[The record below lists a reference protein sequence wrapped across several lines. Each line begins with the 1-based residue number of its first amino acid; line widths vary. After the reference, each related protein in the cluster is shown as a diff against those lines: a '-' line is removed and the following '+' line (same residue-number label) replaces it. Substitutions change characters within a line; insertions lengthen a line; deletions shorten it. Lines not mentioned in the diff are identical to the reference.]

1 MKCFRR
7 LITAALLGF
16 ASTGT
21 LKAGFTNYDFNLDP
35 ATFFDGTTNSLIL
48 AGSTTAP
55 GRNINNPGAPPW
67 TNGPAG
73 AFNYFWQPSGGTGG
87 AADGF
92 MSIVDAIGNEGL
104 VCCFPYLDFITNL
117 DSSITPT
124 PLRAFRIEM
133 DLRVGNTTNINARAA
148 DGFSISFARAND
160 LVISNAIPTGLGGAG
175 VLGGFA
181 GGDSLLV
188 AQATAPGSIDAENGT
203 KTGVSIVFDS
213 WEGNWLPDT
222 PIRAAGQSNDREG
235 IAVRVDDST
244 LIQVSLTNRN
254 GNCTNVAPF
263 TSPCAA
269 AACTDVNSLQT
280 GAWSPG
286 TTSGSA
292 TNGGAYTNLCWQHL
306 VVDLN
311 TTNRLTVIWKGRT
324 IISTNLPA
332 WSPTAGRLIL
342 AGRTGG
348 NCQNVHVDNIQITT
362 VPTTNSYL
370 GRVTGDFQ
378 GFTFDVEDFGLDHV
392 TNITQVLLD
401 ATNDLTSVT
410 TISNFPPGHFG
421 FYSQTLPFG
430 SGSKHT
436 IAVTWQ
442 TDLGFTLSGTNLFSV
457 PVYTSL
463 STNLGIPLSAIDTTK
478 PGFRLKSYQSFVNN
492 PNSIR
497 WTEEMIIGLHGSNVV
512 GAPTVPTESGLQ
524 VWDGALD
531 FDNVNGAAPGPG
543 IFPNNYDMAQFGI
556 SANYLGDVLHGGYDN
571 SVIELFTY
579 VYFPTSGV
587 YTFVFGTDDS
597 LQVSVASNP
606 LDRMGTTIYTLAG
619 NRLPSPTSL
628 PVAPDLANFYVAQPG
643 CYPMRVLYENGGGN
657 AGLEWYTY
665 NLAAATGTL
674 VNDTNVPGAILTY
687 RAPLTYQPGP
697 YVIKANPVND
707 SQNAVYYQ
715 PIIVD
720 LGDGAGSK
728 TVNTGTIALSVDGN
742 PQGLTISHVG
752 STTHILQQLTN
763 TWASGA
769 HTNVLTFQDS
779 LGTNYTYTW
788 PFTVI
793 GGVNGVAAADRTN
806 TAIAQVP
813 LSAMVPLGSLS
824 QPGFRIRSHQMYFKN
839 VPGNGTTEEQLEGL
853 HGPNIA
859 DQSATNGP
867 GFFVWNNI
875 LDFRKVTG
883 AGTAAANAAG
893 EFSFDYPFGGF
904 GINTL
909 QFNSSVNNVD
919 FGALDI
925 EAYLYFPTA
934 GNYILHANTDDLFK
948 LIVPTGNPLGKLGT
962 VLGAFDGGR
971 GMVAAAGGVQTGGTF
986 FQINIPSAGAYPFRM
1001 IYANGTGDAGAELSI
1016 YQTLP
1021 DGSVGKIPIND
1032 TGTPGSILAYQ
1043 VSSAA
1048 TGPYVSLVN
1057 PVPDKRDAVFYQPIV
1072 VDLTDGTTTTDPG
1085 RIDALTVDGL
1095 PFGFSATK
1103 AGSVTHIVG
1112 NPPSPWAPSTGHTNV
1127 LRYHDSA
1134 SVNYTNTWTWVCT
1147 NFSPFGIITIPSSY
1161 AVPLSSL
1168 DANQPGFRIKSYQTV
1183 ANNANTIAWTEEMF
1197 EGLHGPNIA
1206 DLSGAVNSN
1215 YFSYNGV
1222 IEFNNAGTG
1231 TSGAGAGEWE
1241 YDYPLGPGSGSG
1253 GGFGHQNTGGVN
1265 YNNDALDIGT
1275 YLYFPR
1281 AGTYMM
1287 ELATDDDFRLTV
1299 PYGNPFNKFGVYV
1312 ASVEGGHGTANAGY
1326 GPTGRAI
1333 SYSFVNITTP
1343 GAYPF
1348 RLLWENAGGGAS
1360 VEWNVWEYLTN
1371 DTVSQVLVGDT
1382 NTPGIIKAFQTSTND
1397 TPYVISLFPIP
1408 GNVYGSAPAITLAPP
1423 PYSVNPFTGATN
1435 DLIIQLQDANTTVNG
1450 GSVTLSL
1457 NGISQPVTVSQAGGI
1472 TTIVRSN
1479 SALPYWPSGQYG
1491 QLILTFTDNTGRT
1504 ITMPLAYV
1512 ATAFWGTLA
1521 EGFPL
1526 GVGNPAK
1533 RGFYLRTFQADQTG
1547 STATD
1552 TRVHAA
1558 EQILAGLWTNNMA
1571 NLASATAS
1579 LPPPTNKYFV
1589 LAGTGGAA
1597 GVINFNPARG
1607 TNVSDIGD
1615 FQSPTNAD
1623 QLLPGIPGTG
1633 TAGNRTNSFVA
1644 EFLTYVEFPTNG
1656 TYVLGVNSDDGFRL
1670 TRGWGA
1676 ANNNGALVVN
1686 SPAVLAGAKAT
1697 AQNSFL
1703 TSLSITSAI
1712 SGNLV
1717 LAQGPFGASNPF
1729 GSTNYNSLGYSVD
1742 GCVINNAGAL
1752 NGNIAL
1758 MYRSV
1763 SCGFVQQVQNA
1774 AAAGARAVVF
1784 VQNRPASEGW
1794 FPTEATVGGPVQPI
1808 PAVMIKLDDGLKL
1821 IAALA
1826 TNSVNVTLTPMDYL
1840 INPPA
1845 AESPLGQ
1852 ADAGKGSSDVLF
1864 PLVVPQAGIYPLRL
1878 LWQQGGGGANCEF
1891 FSVVGNN
1898 RVLINDDTN
1907 PNGPALK
1914 AYYGLTVTPSIG
1926 LNYNGSF
1933 ITVTNTGTLQ
1943 KLADLNTTNWVDI
1956 YNDVPIVQPP
1966 KAPQQFFRA
1975 R

>member
-1 MKCFRR
+1 MKR
-7 LITAALLGF
+7 LLQVVTAALLCF

-21 LKAGFTNYDFNLDP
+21 LKAGFTNFDFNTDP
-35 ATFFDGTTNSLIL
+35 ATFFDGTTNSMFL
-48 AGSTTAP
+48 AGSAS
-55 GRNINNPGAPPW
+55 RNINNPGAPPW
-67 TNGPAG
+67 INGPAG
-73 AFNYFWQPSGGTGG
+73 AANYFWQPSGGTGG

-104 VCCFPYLDFITNL
+104 VCAFPYLDFITNL

-133 DLRVGNTTNINARAA
+133 DLRLGNTTNINARAA

-160 LVISNAIPTGLGGAG
+160 LVISNALPLGLGGG
-175 VLGGFA
+175 GTLGGFA
-181 GGDSLLV
+181 GGDSLAV
-188 AQATAPGSIDAENGT
+188 AQAASPGSIDAENGT
-203 KTGVSIVFDS
+203 KTGVAVVFDS

-269 AACTDVNSLQT
+269 GACTDVNSLQT

-306 VVDLN
+306 VVELN

-370 GRVTGDFQ
+370 ARVHGGIQ
-378 GFTFDVEDFGLDHV
+378 GFDFDVEDFGLDHV

-401 ATNDLTSVT
+401 TTNDVTSLTTLNDS
-410 TISNFPPGHFG
+410 PPSHTGV
-421 FYSQTLPFG
+421 YSQTLPFN
-430 SGSKHT
+430 SGSVHT
-436 IAVTWQ
+436 VAVKWQ
-442 TDLGFTLSGTNLFSV
+442 TDLGFTLSGTNQFTV
-457 PVYTSL
+457 PIYTAL
-463 STNLGIPLSAIDTTK
+463 ATNLAVPLGQIDTTK
-478 PGFRLKSYQSFVNN
+478 PGFRLNSYQSFANN
-492 PNSIR
+492 PATLR
-497 WTEEMIIGLHGSNVV
+497 WTEEMVIGLHGTNVV
-512 GAPTVPTESGLQ
+512 GAPTVPTESGFQ

-531 FDNVNGAAPGPG
+531 FDNVNAAQPGPG
-543 IFPNNYDMAQFGI
+543 IFGNNYDMAQFGI
-556 SANYLGDVLHGGYDN
+556 SANYPNDGLHALYDN
-571 SVIELFTY
+571 CAIELFAY
-579 VYFPTSGV
+579 VYFPTSGI
-587 YTFVFGTDDS
+587 YTFVFGSDDS
-597 LQVSVASNP
+597 AQLSIASNP
-606 LDRMGTTIYTLAG
+606 LDRMGTVIFTLNG
-619 NRLPSPTSL
+619 NRLPNATSL
-628 PVAPDLANFYVAQPG
+628 PIATDLNNYYVAQPG
-643 CYPMRVLYENGGGN
+643 CYPMRLLYQNGTGN

-665 NLAAATGTL
+665 NLASATGVL
-674 VNDTNVPGAILTY
+674 VNDTNTPGAILTY

-697 YVIKANPVND
+697 YVIKADPVRD

-715 PIIVD
+715 PIVVD

-728 TVNTGTIALSVDGN
+728 SVNTATIALSVDGN
-742 PQGLTISHVG
+742 AQGLTISHVG
-752 STTHILQQLTN
+752 STTHIVQQLTN
-763 TWASGA
+763 NWSSGS
-769 HTNVLTFQDS
+769 HTNLLTFQDN
-779 LGTNYTYTW
+779 LGTSYSYTW
-788 PFTVI
+788 PFIVI
-793 GGVNGVAAADRTN
+793 GGVNGVAAADATN

-813 LSAMVPLGSLS
+813 LSAMVPFGSLS

-859 DQSATNGP
+859 DQSGTNGP
-867 GFFVWNNI
+867 GFFVWPNL
-875 LDFRKVTG
+875 LDFRKASGTGTG
-883 AGTAAANAAG
+883 AGG
-893 EFSFDYPFGGF
+893 EFSHDYLFNTF
-904 GINTL
+904 GINNL
-909 QFNSSVNNVD
+909 QFNSSANNVD
-919 FGALDI
+919 NCALEVD
-925 EAYLYFPTA
+925 AYLYFPAA
-934 GNYILHANTDDLFK
+934 GNYIIHGNSDDGFK
-948 LIVPTGNPLGKLGT
+948 LIVPTGLNPLGKLGT

-971 GMVAAAGGVQTGGTF
+971 GIAGAAGGVQTGGTF
-986 FQINIPSAGAYPFRM
+986 FQINIPAAGAYPFRM
-1001 IYANGTGDAGAELSI
+1001 VYQNGGGDAAVEWSI
-1016 YQTLP
+1016 YQALP
-1021 DGSVGKIPIND
+1021 DGSVGKIPVND
-1032 TGTPGSILAYQ
+1032 PGTPGSIQAYQ
-1043 VSSAA
+1043 VSSAV
-1048 TGPYVSLVN
+1048 TGPYVSFVN

-1072 VDLTDGTTTTDPG
+1072 VDLTDGTSTTDPG

-1095 PFGFSATK
+1095 PFGYSASK
-1103 AGSVTHIVG
+1103 SGNVTHIVG
-1112 NPPSPWAPSTGHTNV
+1112 NPPSPWAPSTAHTNV

-1134 SVNYTNTWTWVCT
+1134 SVNYTNTWSWICT

-1161 AVPLSSL
+1161 AVALSSL
-1168 DANQPGFRIKSYQTV
+1168 DPNQPGFRVKSYQTTA
-1183 ANNANTIAWTEEMF
+1183 ANPNTIAWTEEMF

-1215 YFSYNGV
+1215 YFTYNGV

-1231 TSGAGAGEWE
+1231 TSGAGNGEWE
-1241 YDYPLGPGSGSG
+1241 YDYPVGPGSGSG

-1265 YNNDALDIGT
+1265 FNNDALDIGT

-1312 ASVEGGHGTANAGY
+1312 SSVEGGHGTAGAGY

-1333 SYSFVNITTP
+1333 VYSFLNIQTA

-1371 DTVSQVLVGDT
+1371 DAVAQVLVGDT

-1397 TPYVISLFPIP
+1397 TPYVIGLLPIP
-1408 GNVYGSAPAITLAPP
+1408 GNVYGPGPAMTLTPGL
-1423 PYSVNPFTGATN
+1423 SVNPFTGATN

-1450 GSVTLSL
+1450 ASVSLSF
-1457 NGISQPVTVSQAGGI
+1457 NGITQPISVSQAAGI
-1472 TTIVRSN
+1472 TTIVRSA
-1479 SALPYWPSGQYG
+1479 SATPFWPSGQYG
-1491 QLILTFTDNTGRT
+1491 QLILTFTDSAGRT

-1526 GVGNPAK
+1526 GVGDAAR
-1533 RGFYLRTFQADQTG
+1533 RGFYLRTFQPDQTG
-1547 STATD
+1547 STVSAT
-1552 TRVHAA
+1552 RMHVA

-1589 LAGTGGAA
+1589 LAGTGGNT
-1597 GVINFNPARG
+1597 GVINFNPASG
-1607 TNVSDIGD
+1607 TGAQIGD

-1623 QLLPGIPGTG
+1623 QLLPGLPGTG
-1633 TAGNRTNSFVA
+1633 TTVNRTNSFVA

-1656 TYVLGVNSDDGFRL
+1656 TYILGVNSDDGFRL

-1676 ANNNGALVVN
+1676 ANNNGALLVN

-1697 AQNSFL
+1697 AQNTFL
-1703 TSLSITSAI
+1703 NSLSITTAI

-1717 LAQGPFGASNPF
+1717 LAQGPFGAGNPY
-1729 GSTNYNSLGYSVD
+1729 GSTNYNGLGYSVD
-1742 GCVINNAGAL
+1742 GCIINNPGAL

-1758 MYRSV
+1758 IYRSV
-1763 SCGFVQQVQNA
+1763 SCSFVQQVQNA

-1794 FPTEATVGGPVQPI
+1794 FPTEAGVTPMQPI

-1821 IAALA
+1821 IAAMA
-1826 TNSVNVTLTPMDYL
+1826 TNTVNVTLTPMDYL

-1845 AESPLGQ
+1845 AASPLGQ
-1852 ADAGKGSSDVLF
+1852 ADVGKGSSDVLF
-1864 PLVVPQAGIYPLRL
+1864 PLVVPTAGTYPLRL
-1878 LWQQGGGGANCEF
+1878 VWQQGGGGANCEF
-1891 FSVVGNN
+1891 FSLVGTN

-1914 AYYGLTVTPSIG
+1914 AYYGLTVSPSLG
-1926 LNYNGSF
+1926 LSYNGS
-1933 ITVTNTGTLQ
+1933 IVTVTNTGTLQ
-1943 KLADLNTTNWVDI
+1943 KLADLTTTNWVDI
-1956 YNDVPIVQPP
+1956 YNDVPVSQP
-1966 KAPQQFFRA
+1966 APGTNAQQFFRA

>member
-1 MKCFRR
+1 MKR
-7 LITAALLGF
+7 LPALVTAALLCF

-21 LKAGFTNYDFNLDP
+21 LIAGFTNYDFNLDP

-87 AADGF
+87 IADGF

-104 VCCFPYLDFITNL
+104 VCAFPYLDFITNL

-160 LVISNAIPTGLGGAG
+160 LVISNALPVSLGGGG
-175 VLGGFA
+175 VLAGFA
-181 GGDSLLV
+181 GGDSLAA
-188 AQATAPGSIDAENGT
+188 AQAIAPGSIDAENGT

-222 PIRAAGQSNDREG
+222 PVRAAGQSNDREG
-235 IAVRVDDST
+235 IAVRLDDST

-269 AACTDVNSLQT
+269 AACADVNSLQT

-306 VVDLN
+306 VVELN

-362 VPTTNSYL
+362 FPTTNSFL
-370 GRVTGDFQ
+370 AQVHGGIQ
-378 GFTFDVEDFGLDHV
+378 GFDFDVEDFGLDHV

-401 ATNDLTSVT
+401 TTNDVTLLTT
-410 TISNFPPGHFG
+410 LTHTPPSFLGA
-421 FYSQTLPFG
+421 YSQTLPFA

-436 IAVTWQ
+436 VAVTWQ

-457 PVYTSL
+457 PVYTAL
-463 STNLGIPLSAIDTTK
+463 STNLAVPLAAIDTTK
-478 PGFRLKSYQSFVNN
+478 PGFRLNAYQSFANN
-492 PNSIR
+492 PNSLR
-497 WTEEMIIGLHGSNVV
+497 WTEEMMIGLHGANTV
-512 GAPTVPTESGLQ
+512 GAPTVPTESGFQ

-531 FDNVNGAAPGPG
+531 FDNVSGAQPGPG
-543 IFPNNYDMAQFGI
+543 IFGNNYDMAQFGI
-556 SANYLGDVLHGGYDN
+556 SANYPADILHGGYDN

-579 VYFPTSGV
+579 VYFPTSGI

-606 LDRMGTTIYTLAG
+606 LDRMGTPVYTLAG
-619 NRLPSPTSL
+619 NRLPNTASL
-628 PVAPDLANFYVAQPG
+628 PVSTDLNNFYVAQPG
-643 CYPMRVLYENGGGN
+643 CYPMRLLYENGGGN

-665 NLAAATGTL
+665 NFSAATGVL
-674 VNDTNVPGAILTY
+674 VNDTNTPGAILTF

-715 PIIVD
+715 PVVVD

-728 TVNTGTIALSVDGN
+728 TVNTGTIALTVDGN
-742 PQGLTISHVG
+742 AQGLTISHVG
-752 STTHILQQLTN
+752 STTHIVQQLTN
-763 TWASGA
+763 NWPSGA
-769 HTNVLTFQDS
+769 HTNILTFQDN

-813 LSAMVPLGSLS
+813 LSAMVPFGSLS
-824 QPGFRIRSHQMYFKN
+824 QPGFRIRSYQMYFKN
-839 VPGNGTTEEQLEGL
+839 VPGNGTTEEELEGL

-859 DQSATNGP
+859 DQSQTNGP
-867 GFFVWNNI
+867 GFFVWTNI

-893 EFSFDYPFGGF
+893 EFSRDFPFSSF

-909 QFNSSVNNVD
+909 QFNSAQNNVD

-925 EAYLYFPTA
+925 EAYLYFPAA

-948 LIVPTGNPLGKLGT
+948 LIVPTGLNPLGKLGT
-962 VLGAFDGGR
+962 LLGAFDAGR
-971 GMVAAAGGVQTGGTF
+971 GMVASAGGVQTGGTF
-986 FQINIPSAGAYPFRM
+986 FQINIPAPGAYPIRM
-1001 IYANGTGDAGAELSI
+1001 IYANGTGDAGAEISI

-1021 DGSVGKIPIND
+1021 DGSVGKLPLND
-1032 TGTPGSILAYQ
+1032 TSTPGSILAYQ
-1043 VSSAA
+1043 VSSTP
-1048 TGPYVSLVN
+1048 TGPYASFVN

-1095 PFGFSATK
+1095 PFGFSASK
-1103 AGSVTHIVG
+1103 SGNVTHIVG
-1112 NPPSPWAPSTGHTNV
+1112 NPSSPWAPSTGHTNV

-1134 SVNYTNTWTWVCT
+1134 SVSYTNTWTWVCT

-1168 DANQPGFRIKSYQTV
+1168 DQNQPGFRIKSYQTT
-1183 ANNANTIAWTEEMF
+1183 AGNPNTIAWTEEMF

-1222 IEFNNAGTG
+1222 IEFNNAATG
-1231 TSGAGAGEWE
+1231 ISGAGSGEWE
-1241 YDYPLGPGSGSG
+1241 YDYPLGPGSGFG

-1299 PYGNPFNKFGVYV
+1299 PYGNPFNKFGIYV
-1312 ASVEGGHGTANAGY
+1312 SSVEGGHGTANAGY

-1333 SYSFVNITTP
+1333 VYSFLNITAP

-1360 VEWNVWEYLTN
+1360 VEWNVWEYTTN
-1371 DTVSQVLVGDT
+1371 DAVAQVLVGDT
-1382 NTPGIIKAFQTSTND
+1382 NSPGIIKAYQTSTND
-1397 TPYVISLFPIP
+1397 TPYVISLLPIP
-1408 GNVYGSAPAITLAPP
+1408 GNVYGPGPAMTLTPGP
-1423 PYSVNPFTGATN
+1423 SINPFTGATN

-1450 GSVTLSL
+1450 GSVSL
-1457 NGISQPVTVSQAGGI
+1457 TFNGISQPITVSQAAGV
-1472 TTIVRSN
+1472 TTIVRSA
-1479 SALPYWPSGQYG
+1479 SALPFWPSGQYG
-1491 QLILTFTDNTGRT
+1491 QLILTFTDSAGRT
-1504 ITMPLAYV
+1504 ITMPLAYI

-1521 EGFPL
+1521 EGFPN
-1526 GVGNPAK
+1526 GVGDPAR
-1533 RGFYLRTFQADQTG
+1533 RGYYLRTFQPDQTG
-1547 STATD
+1547 STVSAT
-1552 TRVHAA
+1552 RIHAA
-1558 EQILAGLWTNNMA
+1558 EQILAGVWTNNMA

-1589 LAGTGGAA
+1589 LAGTGGTA
-1597 GVINFNPARG
+1597 GVINFNPGGGA
-1607 TNVSDIGD
+1607 NIGD

-1633 TAGNRTNSFVA
+1633 TTANRTNSFVA

-1656 TYVLGVNSDDGFRL
+1656 TYILGVNSDDGFRL

-1686 SPAVLAGAKAT
+1686 SPAVLAGPKAT
-1697 AQNSFL
+1697 AHNTFL
-1703 TSLSITSAI
+1703 NSLSITSAI

-1717 LAQGPFGASNPF
+1717 LAQGPFAPANPY
-1729 GSTNYNSLGYSVD
+1729 GSTNYNGLGYSVD
-1742 GCVINNAGAL
+1742 GCIINNAGAL

-1758 MYRSV
+1758 IYRSV
-1763 SCGFVQQVQNA
+1763 SCSFVQQVQNA

-1794 FPTEATVGGPVQPI
+1794 FPTEAGVTPMQPI

-1821 IAALA
+1821 IAAMA
-1826 TNSVNVTLTPMDYL
+1826 TNTVNVTLTPMDYL

-1845 AESPLGQ
+1845 AASPLGQ

-1864 PLVVPQAGIYPLRL
+1864 PVVVPTAGIYPLRL

-1891 FSVVGNN
+1891 FSLVNTN

-1926 LNYNGSF
+1926 MNFDGSF

-1943 KLADLNTTNWVDI
+1943 RIADLNTTNWVDI

-1966 KAPQQFFRA
+1966 NGTQQYFRA